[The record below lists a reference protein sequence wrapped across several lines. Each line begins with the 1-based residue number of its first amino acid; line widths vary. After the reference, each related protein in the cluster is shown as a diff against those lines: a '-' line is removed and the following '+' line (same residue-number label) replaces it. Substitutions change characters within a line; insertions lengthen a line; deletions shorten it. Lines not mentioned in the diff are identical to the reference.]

1 SQRDN
6 LLSSV
11 FHPVSHCEAQT
22 RFANNALAFFYVG
35 AFEPNNDRNFHTQVL
50 CSAHDSARNHVAA
63 DNTAENIDEHCAHM
77 FVRQQNAKCGFHSFL
92 RCPAADIQKIC
103 RFAAGKLDD
112 VHRGHRQPGAV
123 HHAGDIAV
131 ELDVVE
137 IEL

>member
-1 SQRDN
+1 MPVYTLRLRRSFAPLRETLFVKLLRNSSSQRDN

-92 RCPAADIQKIC
+92 RCPAADIQK
-103 RFAAGKLDD
+103 
-112 VHRGHRQPGAV
+112 
-123 HHAGDIAV
+123 
-131 ELDVVE
+131 
-137 IEL
+137 